1 MSPFKYVQLHFAG
14 PTDCRQMPLPVAPLA
29 QTTLRQKGARRLTK
43 SVPCVSKSAKES
55 LLHAAL
61 SFASLPSPPNPC
73 PDPLALTLNPPCAC
87 QRLHVRHQL

>member
-1 MSPFKYVQLHFAG
+1 MGATRVHERQGEMSPFKYVQLHFAG

-43 SVPCVSKSAKES
+43 SVPRVSKSAKKS

-61 SFASLPSPPNPC
+61 SFASLPSPQTP
-73 PDPLALTLNPPCAC
+73 ALTLLP
-87 QRLHVRHQL
+87 